1 MQYKY
6 LYNVLPFLKRCK
18 RETQKQ
24 FEEYFKSAPA
34 WIMDSFQIEEMD
46 KGEVFVRENTPIDT
60 IYFVGKGTIKA
71 TDYRI
76 YGITYDFMSFDCVH
90 ALGGM
95 EIIMDLDTYM
105 TTLETATPCTIVKIP
120 KAQYEKWLLSDL
132 RVLKLEAKLTGKS
145 LLEDGRKSR
154 AYLFLQGSDRLAMLL
169 TERYELYAKN
179 GLLRVQGGRQG
190 LSDTTGLC
198 VKTINRAVKKFSEE
212 GLISKEGNKIAVSYE
227 QYRKLKDMIMT
238 LIDIE

>member
-1 MQYKY
+1 MECKY
-6 LYNVLPFLKRCK
+6 LYNVLPFLAKCK
-18 RETQKQ
+18 KETQKQ
-24 FEEYFKSAPA
+24 FENYFKSAPA
-34 WIMDSFQIEEMD
+34 WLMDSFQIEEMA
-46 KGEVFVRENTPIDT
+46 KGEIFVRENTPIDT
-60 IYFVGKGTIKA
+60 IYFVGKGMIKA

-105 TTLETATPCTIVKIP
+105 TTLETATPCTVVKIP

-179 GLLRVQGGRQG
+179 GILRVQGGRQG

-198 VKTINRAVKKFSEE
+198 VKTINRAVKNF
-212 GLISKEGNKIAVSYE
+212 
-227 QYRKLKDMIMT
+227 QRKA
-238 LIDIE
+238 

>member
-1 MQYKY
+1 MQCKY
-6 LYNVLPFLKRCK
+6 LYNVLPFLEKCK
-18 RETQKQ
+18 KETQKQ

-34 WIMDSFQIEEMD
+34 WLMDSFQIEEMD
-46 KGEVFVRENTPIDT
+46 KGQVFVRENTPIDT
-60 IYFVGKGTIKA
+60 IYFVGKGMIKA

-105 TTLETATPCTIVKIP
+105 TTLETATPCTVVKIP

-145 LLEDGRKSR
+145 LLEDGRKKIGR
-154 AYLFLQGSDRLAMLL
+154 AH
-169 TERYELYAKN
+169 
-179 GLLRVQGGRQG
+179 V
-190 LSDTTGLC
+190 
-198 VKTINRAVKKFSEE
+198 
-212 GLISKEGNKIAVSYE
+212 
-227 QYRKLKDMIMT
+227 
-238 LIDIE
+238 

>member
-1 MQYKY
+1 MRNKY
-6 LYNVLPFLKRCK
+6 LYSVLPFLKKCK
-18 RETQKQ
+18 RETQQQ
-24 FEEYFKSAPA
+24 FEDYFQTAPA
-34 WIMDSFQIEEMD
+34 WLMECFQVEEME
-46 KGEVFVRENTPIDT
+46 KGQIFVRENTPIDT
-60 IYFVGKGTIKA
+60 IYFVGRGTIKA

-105 TTLETATPCTIVKIP
+105 TTLETATPCT
-120 KAQYEKWLLSDL
+120 DL

-179 GLLRVQGGRQG
+179 GILWVRGGRQG

-198 VKTINRAVKKFSEE
+198 VKTINRSVKKFLEE
-212 GLISKEGNKIAVSYE
+212 GLISKEGNQLLVSFE
-227 QYRKLKDMIMT
+227 QYKKLKELIAAI
-238 LIDIE
+238 IDIE